1 MVAWLFPHDGERSS
15 VIWKDHGVKPLF
27 LHIET
32 SHLMQLEQKKQ
43 QLSVGLMT
51 HWRDYVRY
59 RSTLVLT
66 VFSPLTYL
74 TENPQTELKVN

>member
-32 SHLMQLEQKKQ
+32 SHLMQLEQKSNN
-43 QLSVGLMT
+43 LVLVSWLTGETML
-51 HWRDYVRY
+51 D
-59 RSTLVLT
+59 SITLVLT

-74 TENPQTELKVN
+74 TENPQTGLKVN

>member
-32 SHLMQLEQKKQ
+32 SHLMQLEQKSNN
-43 QLSVGLMT
+43 LVLVSWLTGETML
-51 HWRDYVRY
+51 D
-59 RSTLVLT
+59 SITLVLT

>member
-32 SHLMQLEQKKQ
+32 SHLMQLEQKNNN
-43 QLSVGLMT
+43 
-51 HWRDYVRY
+51 
-59 RSTLVLT
+59 LVL
-66 VFSPLTYL
+66 VSRLTGETMLDIEVPWY
-74 TENPQTELKVN
+74 